1 MKHYEIFLET
11 ISQIKKNKS
20 NYRLIPWMTDDVKIY
35 LKKRSKLT
43 KGYYK
48 NGQQKNDY
56 DKVLGK
62 STDCSKKIL
71 KLKMITLIK

>member
-1 MKHYEIFLET
+1 
-11 ISQIKKNKS
+11 
-20 NYRLIPWMTDDVKIY
+20 MTDDVKIY